1 VDLNGALFAACL
13 ADQTAAAGSPPTNNL
28 SAFTYGIVSEI
39 DTSLSLSQLSERV
52 AARLTA
58 LNMGQ
63 TPIAEAP
70 TTHRS
75 CSPGPSSPCSRPEE
89 PGRRHGQPDKA
100 FRAKGFTPRVR
111 LSDASLL
118 GQKGWFDSVMSIVQ
132 ALPAERRNDKDFVDY
147 ATTLLLALGQATV
160 QAMSGEKD
168 FTDPATQVAIPEPPA
183 GMPKGCFDDV
193 CDFVS
198 DAAPV
203 ALPLI
208 MSLL

>member
-1 VDLNGALFAACL
+1 MSVAIYDPKLDSMKRQIENAFASKPRPGGKSLASADAALEDACSL
-13 ADQTAAAGSPPTNNL
+13 ASAML
-28 SAFTYGIVSEI
+28 SAYH
-39 DTSLSLSQLSERV
+39 V
-52 AARLTA
+52 AATV
-58 LNMGQ
+58 N
-63 TPIAEAP
+63 
-70 TTHRS
+70 
-75 CSPGPSSPCSRPEE
+75 
-89 PGRRHGQPDKA
+89 PDKA
-100 FRAKGFTPRVR
+100 FRAKGFTPKVR

-118 GQKGWFDSVMSIVQ
+118 GQKGWFDSVMSIIQTVAPVVIDAVSKDFQPKAPSLASIVQ

-183 GMPKGCFDDV
+183 GMPKGWFDDV

-203 ALPLI
+203 ALPVI

>member
-1 VDLNGALFAACL
+1 MSVAIYDPKLDSMKRQIENAFASKTRPGGKDFASADAALEDACSV
-13 ADQTAAAGSPPTNNL
+13 ASAML
-28 SAFTYGIVSEI
+28 SAYH
-39 DTSLSLSQLSERV
+39 V
-52 AARLTA
+52 AATV
-58 LNMGQ
+58 N
-63 TPIAEAP
+63 
-70 TTHRS
+70 
-75 CSPGPSSPCSRPEE
+75 
-89 PGRRHGQPDKA
+89 PDKA
-100 FRAKGFTPRVR
+100 FRAKGFTPKVR

-118 GQKGWFDSVMSIVQ
+118 GQKGWFDSVMSIIQTVAPVVIDAVSKDFQPKAPSLASIVQ

-183 GMPKGCFDDV
+183 GMPKGWFDDV

-203 ALPLI
+203 ALPVI